1 MFATEA
7 SVISPT
13 QDPATVK
20 RRLAFQKSYS
30 QEVSKR
36 NVTLLKY
43 TVMYKTTVM

>member
-43 TVMYKTTVM
+43 KANYRDVNM